1 MREPAACG
9 RLNQPQGIEAARGG
23 TFFEVTLGVGHPVIC
38 FAHITNR
45 MASAEGDFEKG
56 AAAGS
61 IEALRL
67 IQATARRWLAHTPKE
82 R

>member
-1 MREPAACG
+1 M
-9 RLNQPQGIEAARGG
+9 EAAGLYAFARARAK
-23 TFFEVTLGVGHPVIC
+23 PVIC

-67 IQATARRWLAHTPKE
+67 IHATASRWLAHNTE
-82 R
+82 RR